1 MISFCNITLTYPDGT
16 ERVTALN
23 DVNLTVPRGNVT
35 AITGASGSGKSS
47 LLAVGATL
55 ISPDSGQVL
64 LDDDDITAYSRKQ
77 SAALRRSKI
86 GIIFQSANLIPSLN
100 AVDQL
105 VVMKQ
110 LNGSTSRKIR
120 SQARDQAQELL
131 AKVGLQKD
139 TGKFPHQLSGGQRQ
153 RVNIARALMNEPSL
167 LVVDEPTS
175 ALDSVLG
182 AAITE
187 LIVRITKE
195 HNTATLLV
203 THDRTHLPLMDAVT
217 EMHDGVLSCSEPVG

>member
-139 TGKFPHQLSGGQRQ
+139 AGKFPHQLSGGQRQ